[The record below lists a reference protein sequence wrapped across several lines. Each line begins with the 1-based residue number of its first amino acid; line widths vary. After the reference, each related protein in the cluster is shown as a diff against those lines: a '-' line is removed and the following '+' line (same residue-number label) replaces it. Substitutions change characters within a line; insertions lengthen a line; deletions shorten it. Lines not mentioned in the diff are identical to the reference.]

1 MPQPASSGAAPMGA
15 RPAPGARPAAAP
27 ALRKYLSL
35 QDFETRARRHLP
47 RPLFAYISGGAED
60 SASLHDNRAAFSE
73 LGFVTRVLR
82 NVSGR
87 SQAVELLGRR
97 YASPFGI
104 APMGISALSAYRGD
118 LVQARAAAAE
128 GLPMIMSGSSLIP
141 LEEVIAAAPET
152 WFQAYLP
159 GDTAKIE
166 ALIDRV
172 DRAGVKTLVL
182 TVDTAVLAN
191 RENNVRAGFSTPL
204 RPSLRLAWEGLTH
217 PRWTIG
223 TFLRT
228 IVAHGMP
235 HFENSYAT
243 RGAPILSSRVARDFG
258 AKDHLDWEHL
268 ALIRRKWKRTLVVK
282 GIMNHEDA
290 RKVRD
295 LGADGLIVS
304 NHGGRQLDGTVSP
317 LRVLPEVVRA
327 VGADFPV
334 MMDSGIRRGTDVL
347 KALALG
353 ARFVFVGRP
362 FNYAAAVAGEE
373 GVRHA
378 IRILAD
384 EVQRDLGLL
393 GLTSVAQV
401 HGMQLR
407 DLGCRNQPTHRP

>member
-1 MPQPASSGAAPMGA
+1 MPAD
-15 RPAPGARPAAAP
+15 
-27 ALRKYLSL
+27 LRKFLSL
-35 QDFETRARRHLP
+35 EDFETAAGRHLP
-47 RPLFAYISGGAED
+47 RPLFEYIRGGAED
-60 SASLHDNRAAFSE
+60 SVSLHDNRAAFAE
-73 LGFVTRVLR
+73 YGFVTRVLR

-87 SQAVELLGRR
+87 SQAVELLGTR
-97 YASPFGI
+97 YNSPFGI

-128 GLPMIMSGSSLIP
+128 GVPMIMSGSSLIP

-159 GDTAKIE
+159 GETGKIE

-191 RENNVRAGFSTPL
+191 RENNIRAGFSTPL
-204 RPSLRLAWEGLTH
+204 RPSWRLAWEGLTH
-217 PRWTIG
+217 PRWTLG

-228 IVAHGMP
+228 LLVHGMP
-235 HFENSYAT
+235 HFENSSAT
-243 RGAPILSSRVARDFG
+243 RGAPILSARVVRDFG
-258 AKDHLDWEHL
+258 AKDHLDWGHL
-268 ALIRRKWKRTLVVK
+268 ALIRRRWKRTLVVK
-282 GIMNHEDA
+282 GIMHPDDA
-290 RKVRD
+290 RRVCD

-317 LRVLPEVVRA
+317 LRVLPGIVDA
-327 VGADFPV
+327 VGSDFPV

-353 ARFVFVGRP
+353 AKFVFVGRP
-362 FNYAAAVAGEE
+362 FNYAAAVAGEA

-378 IRILAD
+378 IRLLAV

-393 GLTSVAQV
+393 GLTSIAEVAKA
-401 HGMQLR
+401 QLR
-407 DLGCRNQPTHRP
+407 ELPGRGRTSSSSC